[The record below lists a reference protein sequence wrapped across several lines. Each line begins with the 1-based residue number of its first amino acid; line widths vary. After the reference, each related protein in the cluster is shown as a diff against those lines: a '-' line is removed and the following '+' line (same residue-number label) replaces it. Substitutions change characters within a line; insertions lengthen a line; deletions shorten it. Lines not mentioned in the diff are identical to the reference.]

1 MCIWPPRTGSDLP
14 IGVAGQCRE
23 TGIMSNRL
31 NVQFS
36 EKQRRAL
43 DELAEELDTT
53 KAGVL
58 KTALSL
64 LHVALLEKKNGN
76 NIGVVRD
83 DKVVKEIVGI
93 LE

>member
-1 MCIWPPRTGSDLP
+1 
-14 IGVAGQCRE
+14 
-23 TGIMSNRL
+23 MSNRL

-36 EKQRRAL
+36 EKQKQAL
-43 DELAEELDTT
+43 DELAKELDTT

-64 LHVALLEKKNGN
+64 LRVALREKKNGN
-76 NIGVVRD
+76 QISVVKD